1 MKLLA
6 AFEPMLR
13 AWRADL
19 ELVGLGGTFVQP
31 APRGEKLVLTGRVLR
46 STQESVFVRLY
57 AHGSARAPAI
67 IAEATL
73 RPAKRRFQAKRR
85 RGSRQEKRRSP
96 STGRFKLSAK
106 HVLITGASSGI
117 GRALALRH
125 AQDGARLSLFGRDA
139 ARLELPAQA
148 CRDKGADVAS
158 FVVDVQN
165 RAGMAKAMADAL
177 ALAPLDIVYANA
189 GVATGLSTGQI
200 LEDPEAVRATL
211 AINVIGVLN
220 TVEPAIPAMTKR
232 GSGAIAIVGSMAGV
246 RGLPFSPA
254 YCASKAA
261 VYSYAESLRG
271 VLAPHGVDVCMIVP
285 GFVATPMAAATKS
298 WQPGKIS
305 DAEAAEIIARGLER
319 RKPVIAFPLF
329 MWCALRF
336 ITFLPP
342 RWVDAVMLRFSADVP
357 STKEKEAV

>member
-1 MKLLA
+1 MS
-6 AFEPMLR
+6 
-13 AWRADL
+13 
-19 ELVGLGGTFVQP
+19 G
-31 APRGEKLVLTGRVLR
+31 
-46 STQESVFVRLY
+46 
-57 AHGSARAPAI
+57 
-67 IAEATL
+67 
-73 RPAKRRFQAKRR
+73 
-85 RGSRQEKRRSP
+85 
-96 STGRFKLSAK
+96 K
-106 HVLITGASSGI
+106 HVLITGGSSGI

-125 AQDGARLSLFGRDA
+125 AQEGARLSLFGRDA
-139 ARLELPAQA
+139 ARLEAAAQA
-148 CRDKGADVAS
+148 CRDKGADVAT

-165 RAGMAKAMADAL
+165 RAGMATAVADAL

-220 TVEPAIPAMTKR
+220 TVEPAISAMTKR
-232 GSGAIAIVGSMAGV
+232 GSGTIAIVGSMAGV

-271 VLAPHGVDVCMIVP
+271 VLSPHGVDVCMIVP

-298 WQPGKIS
+298 WQPGLIS
-305 DAEAAEIIARGLER
+305 DTEAADIVARGLEC

-336 ITFLPP
+336 MTFLPP

-357 STKEKEAV
+357 RTEEKEAV

>member
-1 MKLLA
+1 
-6 AFEPMLR
+6 
-13 AWRADL
+13 
-19 ELVGLGGTFVQP
+19 
-31 APRGEKLVLTGRVLR
+31 
-46 STQESVFVRLY
+46 
-57 AHGSARAPAI
+57 
-67 IAEATL
+67 
-73 RPAKRRFQAKRR
+73 
-85 RGSRQEKRRSP
+85 
-96 STGRFKLSAK
+96 LSAK

-125 AQDGARLSLFGRDA
+125 AQDGARLSLFGRDE
-139 ARLELPAQA
+139 ARLEASAKA

-165 RAGMAKAMADAL
+165 RAGMAKAVADAL

-211 AINVIGVLN
+211 AINVIGVFN

-298 WQPGKIS
+298 WQPGLIS
-305 DAEAAEIIARGLER
+305 DAEAADIIASGLER

-329 MWCALRF
+329 MWCALRLT
-336 ITFLPP
+336 TFLPP